1 MIKNLPKGEQG
12 SLCPKAK
19 KNALQNAQ
27 QTAQTTK
34 NEKIPLELR
43 FKNLSLYDETFPKAP
58 IYPYPPNQLHL

>member
-1 MIKNLPKGEQG
+1 MPE
-12 SLCPKAK
+12 SE
-19 KNALQNAQ
+19 KNAPKNAQ

-58 IYPYPPNQLHL
+58 IYPAVIFPKTAPNF